1 MLDSLSFNDSFPS
14 FFFCFFPGEVRSGP
28 VLISSGLKPADGVKT
43 DEEFQEEFQA
53 VLVFP
58 MEAGIPCDASQL

>member
-1 MLDSLSFNDSFPS
+1 MTPFPLFS
-14 FFFCFFPGEVRSGP
+14 SVFFPGEVRSGP
-28 VLISSGLKPADGVKT
+28 VLISSGLKPADGVKM
-43 DEEFQEEFQA
+43 DEEFQA

>member
-1 MLDSLSFNDSFPS
+1 MSPFPLFS
-14 FFFCFFPGEVRSGP
+14 SVFSDREVRSGP

-43 DEEFQEEFQA
+43 GEEFQEEFQA